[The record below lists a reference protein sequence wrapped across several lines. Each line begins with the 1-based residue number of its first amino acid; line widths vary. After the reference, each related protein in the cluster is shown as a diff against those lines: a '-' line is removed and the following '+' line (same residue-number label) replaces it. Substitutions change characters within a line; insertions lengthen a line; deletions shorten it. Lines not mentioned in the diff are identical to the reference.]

1 MPQPS
6 DNSTPIDLAADYA
19 LGDLSARE
27 SLRLRQALEQDPAL
41 FAEIQSS
48 QEALSL
54 LPYCL
59 PTVEPSAR
67 LKDKILSVATRST
80 ENSELKSSS
89 SSRGTEASVRSRQ
102 IRGLGHRWLPAISTG
117 IAVAAI
123 AALGINQIQWGQPP
137 SQTLA
142 LQQQLE
148 STNAEIESLRQE
160 LRTNQDITA
169 LLGDPN
175 TQVHSL
181 VGEASEQMDTR
192 GATARILVKPGDS
205 KVTLVAQGLPPLPE
219 GKIYRFWAVTQ
230 AGAEPTYCGEFSQ
243 GAGGTAQWAA
253 TNTAC
258 VENPLQTM
266 VTLDAPSD
274 PTTAPGPTVL
284 QSIS

>member
-1 MPQPS
+1 M
-6 DNSTPIDLAADYA
+6 T
-19 LGDLSARE
+19 
-27 SLRLRQALEQDPAL
+27 
-41 FAEIQSS
+41 
-48 QEALSL
+48 
-54 LPYCL
+54 
-59 PTVEPSAR
+59 
-67 LKDKILSVATRST
+67 
-80 ENSELKSSS
+80 
-89 SSRGTEASVRSRQ
+89 VRSRQ
-102 IRGLGHRWLPAISTG
+102 SRRFSQRWLPAISTG
-117 IAVAAI
+117 IAAVAI
-123 AALGINQIQWGQPP
+123 AALGINQIQEGQPSP
-137 SQTLA
+137 ETLA

-148 STNAEIESLRQE
+148 STNTEVERLRQE

-181 VGEASEQMDTR
+181 VGEASEQIDTR
-192 GATARILVKPGDS
+192 GATARILVKPGES

-253 TNTAC
+253 TDTAC

-284 QSIS
+284 QSIT